1 MFLGGFSPL
10 KSTSYKPLQTVG
22 LLKIVLYNNSLFR
35 HNSIMILRKV
45 LIMNEFMTFADGVY
59 DCLADLKAGPL
70 LAGGP
75 TETPTPPTLTGL
87 ENE

>member
-1 MFLGGFSPL
+1 MGFSPL
-10 KSTSYKPLQTVG
+10 KSTSYKPLQIVG

-59 DCLADLKAGPL
+59 DCLADLKLGIKSDSLKPEKRKPYDSGIE
-70 LAGGP
+70 LAAAR
-75 TETPTPPTLTGL
+75 
-87 ENE
+87 